1 MNERTEVLF
10 IGGFFRSGTTIL
22 DRMLRRVLG
31 FFSAELRF
39 VCKESFLEDRPC
51 GCGRP
56 FSGCP
61 FWSAVIEEACRS
73 RDRVA
78 LNIVMSPKHCVD
90 RMRHIPQLLT
100 PWKSESF
107 RGNLLRYGYLDTEG

>member
-1 MNERTEVLF
+1 MLF
-10 IGGFFRSGTTIL
+10 KAGFFCSGSTIL
-22 DRMLRRVLG
+22 DRMLRQILG
-31 FFSAELRF
+31 CFSAELRF
-39 VCKESFLEDRPC
+39 VWKESFLEDRPC

-61 FWSAVIEEACRS
+61 FWSAVIEEACGF

-78 LNIVMSPKHCVD
+78 LNEVMSLENCVD
-90 RMRHIPQLLT
+90 RMRHIPQLLS

-107 RGNLLRYGYLDTEG
+107 RGNLLRYDYLDTEG